1 MSRERRR
8 ITFSVR
14 AVASLVILGAVL
26 AASGASILVWS
37 MSELTTAQ
45 TAHSGA
51 VQDAA
56 HRADAR
62 TSTALKVAA
71 DRANSDRYAAE
82 VAADAAADS
91 AAEAAG
97 FSRGQNGVY
106 YRLVD
111 APCRSTSCVHLEVR
125 VRADCSTGVR
135 ILGSLLRA
143 SASIGSVEGSTAG
156 LAAGETA
163 LVELAVGGNP
173 DRISVTDAR
182 CLG

>member
-1 MSRERRR
+1 VSRERRR
-8 ITFSVR
+8 VSFSAR
-14 AVASLVILGAVL
+14 AVLSLVILGVLL
-26 AASGASILVWS
+26 AASGASVLVWS

-45 TAHSGA
+45 AAHSGA

-56 HRADAR
+56 RRADAR
-62 TSTALKVAA
+62 KSTALKVAA

-97 FSRGQNGVY
+97 FSRGPNGVY
-106 YRLVD
+106 YRLAD
-111 APCRSTSCVHLEVR
+111 APCSAASCVHLEVR

-135 ILGSLLRA
+135 ILGTLLRA
-143 SASIGSVEGSTAG
+143 SVSIGSVEGSTAG
-156 LAAGETA
+156 VAAGETA
-163 LVELAVGGNP
+163 LVELAVSGNP